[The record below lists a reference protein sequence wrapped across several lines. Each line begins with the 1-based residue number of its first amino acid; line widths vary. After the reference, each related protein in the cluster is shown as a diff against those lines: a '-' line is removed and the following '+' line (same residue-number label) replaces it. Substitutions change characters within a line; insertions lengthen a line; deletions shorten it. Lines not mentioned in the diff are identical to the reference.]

1 MRHRMMVSTIVF
13 AVVFAGCALSRN
25 ARLRTATDLPLMV
38 ADTSID
44 KLQTPE
50 EQELVEKASIERHPN
65 FTLGVIEFSDQALL
79 WDSYQRDA
87 VLKELEQ
94 AAGLKGAVIVTFVH
108 GWKHNASVCDD
119 NVACFRA
126 VLQRLAEREETI
138 GEHRAIF
145 GIYLGWRGL
154 SSCNEPAKEFSIWS
168 RKRVDEQLGASQG
181 REAVRGILRA
191 YATIKAQHRD
201 SRLIVAGH
209 SLGAGVVYSAFGP
222 LVQQALTDAI
232 DHRNG
237 TELEPIITAGDLPLP
252 DLIVLANPA
261 FEAEIYK
268 RTARDL
274 DTIEQMGLHFSK
286 QQLPLMLTV
295 SSEADWATHLL
306 FPAAQT
312 IHYVLAPFDWTRGG
326 GFLWHSLFTAANF
339 GADVTDRLDVV
350 PTAVP
355 LPKREGATP
364 KERNC
369 FRGDWAELFGNG
381 CACDELAAPGAKARV
396 LQSMTTPC
404 TLSADH
410 QMRTCG
416 DVQMTHLRPKLDYRN
431 PFIVAAAAKEVIG
444 GHNDIY
450 NERFVTFISA
460 LINEVDIALRGR

>member
-1 MRHRMMVSTIVF
+1 MMVSTIVF
-13 AVVFAGCALSRN
+13 AFVFAGCALSRN
-25 ARLRTATDLPLMV
+25 ARLRPATDSQMV
-38 ADTSID
+38 AETSID
-44 KLQTPE
+44 KLQTPK
-50 EQELVEKASIERHPN
+50 EQEVVEKASIERHPN
-65 FTLGVIEFSDQALL
+65 FTLGVIEFSDQGLL
-79 WDSYQRDA
+79 WDSDQRDA
-87 VLKELEQ
+87 VLKELEN

-138 GEHRAIF
+138 APIGKQRAIF

-154 SSCNEPAKEFSIWS
+154 SSCNEPGKEVSIWS

-181 REAVRGILRA
+181 REVVRSILRE
-191 YATIKAQHRD
+191 YAAIKTQHRD
-201 SRLIVAGH
+201 SRLVVAGH

-237 TELEPIITAGDLPLP
+237 TELAPIIKAGDVPLP

-274 DTIEQMGLHFSK
+274 DTIEQMGVHFSK

-312 IHYVLAPFDWTRGG
+312 IHYLLAPFDWTRGG
-326 GFLWHSLFTAANF
+326 GFLWRSLFTSANY
-339 GADVTDRLDVV
+339 GPDVTDRLDVV
-350 PTAVP
+350 STAVP
-355 LPKREGATP
+355 LKKREGATP

-381 CACDELAAPGAKARV
+381 CACDELSAPGAKARV

-404 TLSADH
+404 TISKDH
-410 QMRTCG
+410 QVRTCG

-460 LINEVDIALRGR
+460 LINEVDTELRRR